1 MFPILARSLSSNI
14 VVLPTYCKLG
24 DKKCEHDLMMEKC
37 SDGTLRLMNRGY
49 PWFGT
54 VACSFAFVLSGNS
67 KVVVYHLN
75 RSGLHLNRAGMDK
88 LDIFFFLNKN
98 FHRSWLKMGSLSC
111 HTLSVFMNFAS

>member
-54 VACSFAFVLSGNS
+54 VTCSFAFVLSGNS

-88 LDIFFFLNKN
+88 FDIFFFLNKN